1 VLEVSII
8 IHNHQFGGGVSW
20 KLQRKS
26 NLLEI
31 SIFVLRHQQL
41 IYFPHSFSIQPPRAS

>member
-1 VLEVSII
+1 VLEISII
-8 IHNHQFGGGVSW
+8 IDRHQFRDGVSW

-41 IYFPHSFSIQPPRAS
+41 IYFPLSFSIQPPRAS